1 MKNLAKSLMWAFF
14 ASIIL
19 LVIYFLTLN
28 FVSGF
33 RFTLE
38 QFFQYWYYI
47 ISLAVGF
54 GIQVGLYVYL
64 KNIIHKNEKKVIAVS
79 GTTSTIAM
87 ISCCSHYLVNILP
100 IIGIAGAVTI
110 VSQYQIQLFW
120 LGLSANLLGILYMG
134 SKIYKV
140 EKLMAK

>member
-1 MKNLAKSLMWAFF
+1 MKNLAKPLMWAFF
-14 ASIIL
+14 SSIIL

-54 GIQVGLYVYL
+54 GIQIGLYVYL
-64 KNIIHKNEKKVIAVS
+64 KNIIHKNKKKVIAVS

-100 IIGIAGAVTI
+100 IIGIAGAITI
-110 VSQYQIQLFW
+110 ISQYQIQLFW
-120 LGLSANLLGILYMG
+120 LGLSANLLGILYMS
-134 SKIYKV
+134 SKVYKFK
-140 EKLMAK
+140 KLMAR